1 MKLKSPEQPTFYFIG
16 VTTSSSSI
24 MRIFPIWMKALGLPD
39 VEILGY
45 DIQPDGPRQKYRTIL
60 EHIKKEE
67 QAKGALVTTH
77 KIAIV
82 REAGDLFDRL
92 DRYADIF
99 GEVSSISK
107 QEGMLVGHAKDP
119 YTSGLAMDAFA
130 VSVAVGTSFCQFYT
144 VWDAREV
151 WAEALRLNT
160 RKKEAITNRRE

>member
-24 MRIFPIWMKALGLPD
+24 MRIFPVWMKALSLPD

-77 KIAIV
+77 KIAMV

-107 QEGMLVGHAKDP
+107 QDGLLIGHAKDP
-119 YTSGLAMDAFA
+119 FSSGLALEAFLPDNYWI
-130 VSVAVGTSFCQFYT
+130 GHT
-144 VWDAREV
+144 
-151 WAEALRLNT
+151 EAKAFIMGAGGSGIALSAYLMRAHN
-160 RKKEAITNRRE
+160 KKE